1 MMEIV
6 KTDGLYE
13 VKVKINEEFWVSIKE
28 YEEFKEK
35 LENLIEEYKI

>member
-6 KTDGLYE
+6 KTDGLYD